1 MARNQTVPSSMDAA
15 TPATPALP
23 MLPALPAPSEPLLIV
38 AIGASAG
45 GLEAYRSF
53 FSHMPP
59 DHGMA
64 FVLVQ
69 HLAPDSHSMLAE
81 LVGRST
87 HMEVVQAADGD
98 PVEAGHVYV
107 IPPDATLTI
116 EAGVLQVQSPAPPRQ
131 YRWPIDTFFCS
142 LAEDQGENAVCVV
155 LSGSGSDGS
164 RGLRMVKE
172 YGGLTV
178 AQAGVDHTPMSGMPA
193 SATATGL
200 VDHVLPVEQI
210 PSLLIAHRAHLQATR
225 DRKAPDGIRQ
235 DLAAHV
241 QTITGLLRAEVGH
254 DFSQYKEKTLER
266 RIQRRMQVL
275 QLETVPRLHRAAAP

>member
-116 EAGVLQVQSPAPPRQ
+116 QGGVLQVQSPAPPRQ

-142 LAEDQGENAVCVV
+142 
-155 LSGSGSDGS
+155 
-164 RGLRMVKE
+164 
-172 YGGLTV
+172 
-178 AQAGVDHTPMSGMPA
+178 
-193 SATATGL
+193 
-200 VDHVLPVEQI
+200 
-210 PSLLIAHRAHLQATR
+210 
-225 DRKAPDGIRQ
+225 
-235 DLAAHV
+235 
-241 QTITGLLRAEVGH
+241 
-254 DFSQYKEKTLER
+254 
-266 RIQRRMQVL
+266 
-275 QLETVPRLHRAAAP
+275 